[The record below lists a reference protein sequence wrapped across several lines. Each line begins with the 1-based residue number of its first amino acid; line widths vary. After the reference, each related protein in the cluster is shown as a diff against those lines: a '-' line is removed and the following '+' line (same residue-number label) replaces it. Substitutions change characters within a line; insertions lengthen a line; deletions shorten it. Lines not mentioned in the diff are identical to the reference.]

1 MLLWFKFIYGC
12 RFMTTKNEC
21 MDSEIVLC
29 YCLVFYE
36 IEIKAVLVPIF
47 FRCNSSEKVITCK
60 FVEFYSLNL

>member
-1 MLLWFKFIYGC
+1 
-12 RFMTTKNEC
+12 MTTEIEF

-47 FRCNSSEKVITCK
+47 LRYFKKS
-60 FVEFYSLNL
+60 YYM